1 MSNGSTSNLLRFY
14 SHKEVAFRYNGCGL
28 SFFLS
33 HGLFSSYAI
42 DAGTSLLLKLIA
54 QHKIAEGKRSLIDI
68 GCGAGVIG
76 LSIKKRHPEINAT
89 LQDRDALAVAFSQA
103 AARRNGLLPD
113 GAEES
118 PDLRFAGAL
127 AFEGQEGR
135 TFDLIVSNWPAKAGI
150 PVLKEFFFLAAA
162 SLEKKGDLAMVVV
175 RPLKEQAL
183 AFALEAGWEVQA
195 SETTANHCAFLASL
209 SAEAPKQHSP
219 TFSLSPYLR
228 GIFKGKGYQME
239 SVYGLPG
246 FDTIAFHHMLFASE
260 LAKVVECLAPEQ
272 GTTLIRNPGQGHI
285 PLILAAEVN
294 KQERKL
300 PLPIRLASRDRL
312 QLLISS
318 RNLQKAGIPH
328 IIEHDASPI
337 LDTANEE
344 TKASLAIMDIDYVPG
359 SDICKETWLWADQ
372 QLLPTGLVLFLG
384 KSALIGRI
392 ADGAQ
397 GFSLIHTKKYKGY
410 RLLLFSKN

>member
-150 PVLKEFFFLAAA
+150 PVLKEFF
-162 SLEKKGDLAMVVV
+162 S
-175 RPLKEQAL
+175 
-183 AFALEAGWEVQA
+183 
-195 SETTANHCAFLASL
+195 
-209 SAEAPKQHSP
+209 
-219 TFSLSPYLR
+219 
-228 GIFKGKGYQME
+228 
-239 SVYGLPG
+239 
-246 FDTIAFHHMLFASE
+246 
-260 LAKVVECLAPEQ
+260 
-272 GTTLIRNPGQGHI
+272 
-285 PLILAAEVN
+285 
-294 KQERKL
+294 L
-300 PLPIRLASRDRL
+300 PLPHWKRR
-312 QLLISS
+312 
-318 RNLQKAGIPH
+318 
-328 IIEHDASPI
+328 
-337 LDTANEE
+337 
-344 TKASLAIMDIDYVPG
+344 
-359 SDICKETWLWADQ
+359 ETWPW
-372 QLLPTGLVLFLG
+372 
-384 KSALIGRI
+384 
-392 ADGAQ
+392 
-397 GFSLIHTKKYKGY
+397 
-410 RLLLFSKN
+410 